1 MDKNSLLM
9 MHKQQHQQKLL
20 LKTVNR
26 NNLKT
31 VNRNNLKTV
40 NRNNLKT
47 VNNRTRKH

>member
-31 VNRNNLKTV
+31 VNRNNLKM
-40 NRNNLKT
+40 
-47 VNNRTRKH
+47 VNNRTRKP